1 MTNTDERVWIGFD
14 LGGTKMLTVA
24 FDEQLR
30 PLARKRRK
38 TKGHEGVK
46 SGIERIVGT
55 IERMLEASDIDP
67 ARIAGIG
74 VGVPGPVDLE
84 RGLIVEAVNLG
95 WKNVPLQE
103 KLADALKRPVV
114 LLNDV
119 DAGVFGEHRFGAA
132 RGAFCVLGIF
142 PGTGIGG
149 GCVYDGQILRGRR
162 MSSMEIGHIQ
172 INPYGERCGCG
183 RYGCLETEA
192 SRLAISAAAAKAA
205 FRGEAPN
212 LLSLAG
218 TDLSQIRSGVL
229 AEAIRQGDAVVEDI
243 VRRAGAALGRAA
255 ATIINLLLPDV
266 IVLGG
271 GLAEAMPK
279 LLVESVT
286 KSAQKTV
293 MDSFAN
299 TFKVVAAELGDDAAA
314 LGAAAWAAKV
324 FAGTE
329 TAG

>member
-1 MTNTDERVWIGFD
+1 MTLPEDPVWIGFD

-24 FDEQLR
+24 FDGQLR
-30 PLARKRRK
+30 PLGRKRRR
-38 TKGHEGVK
+38 TKGHEGVR
-46 SGIERIVGT
+46 SGLERIVRT
-55 IERMLEASDIDP
+55 IEKMLEEAAIDR

-74 VGVPGPVDLE
+74 VGAPGPVDLE
-84 RGLIVEAVNLG
+84 RGLIVDAVNLG
-95 WKNVPLQE
+95 WKDVPLRD
-103 KLADALKRPVV
+103 KLVEVFGRPVV

-132 RGAFCVLGIF
+132 KGAHCVLGIF

-162 MSSMEIGHIQ
+162 LSCMEIGHIQ
-172 INPYGERCGCG
+172 INPNGERCGCG

-205 FRGEAPN
+205 LRGEAPK

-218 TDLSQIRSGVL
+218 TDLSEIRSGVL
-229 AEAIRQGDAVVEDI
+229 AEAIKEGDAVVEDI

-255 ATIINLLLPDV
+255 ATVISLLLPDM

-271 GLAEAMPK
+271 GLVEAMPK
-279 LLVESVT
+279 LLVESVK

-293 MDSFAN
+293 MASFADSFE
-299 TFKVVAAELGDDAAA
+299 VAAAKLGDDAAA

-324 FAGTE
+324 LAGTE